1 MQFLFIFHVSQFG
14 IIQEKS
20 VKMSCIPIDPLHVG
34 GTDMKGND
42 KKSAA
47 YSQLNGKLCSIEL
60 KTSTSPR
67 MTPIHQDARF
77 FLIKEGTGKFMVQNT
92 AYPLRPHTL
101 ISVLPWQ
108 ISDMVQVDSP
118 IRYVLVTYNYDAI
131 TQAVKIFSNLEGQT
145 ESFLTAMENHP
156 VVYLEPEDR
165 TVDFLTES
173 LSRELESEISLPFHN
188 VNLTSLLVQLA
199 VHFIRLTR
207 RQASESRKSKND
219 YTEILRYIYLHCNEK
234 LTLDKL
240 SSLFHCSPS
249 VISTYLNQI
258 TGLSFSALLSEIR
271 IGKTLNFIMY
281 TDFTLKEMSEF
292 LGYVDESHISKVF
305 AARIGSKISDYKKV
319 YQKVQNI
326 CRIEE
331 SRTVYT
337 VINYIYR
344 NYAEDL
350 NAKDTAHKFGISVP
364 RLNELLLYQVEQN
377 FSEFLNQV
385 RVNRASELLLIPHKT
400 VLEIAY
406 EVGYKSPKTFSRNFL
421 KLKGMPPNTF
431 KQKYSV
437 AL

>member
-1 MQFLFIFHVSQFG
+1 
-14 IIQEKS
+14 
-20 VKMSCIPIDPLHVG
+20 
-34 GTDMKGND
+34 MKGNH
-42 KKSAA
+42 KKGAA
-47 YSQLNGKLCSIEL
+47 YSQLNGKLCRIEL
-60 KTSTSPR
+60 KTLTHPHI
-67 MTPIHQDARF
+67 TPIHQDARF
-77 FLIKEGTGKFMVQNT
+77 FLIKEGAGKLVVQNV
-92 AYPLRPHTL
+92 AYSLRPNTL

-108 ISDMVQVDSP
+108 ISDVLQIDSP
-118 IRYVLVTYNYDAI
+118 IRYILVTYNYDAI

-156 VVYLEPEDR
+156 VVSLEPNDHSVE
-165 TVDFLTES
+165 FLMEA
-173 LSRELESEISLPFHN
+173 LSKELESEVALPFHN
-188 VNLTSLLVQLA
+188 VCLTSILVQLA
-199 VHFIRLTR
+199 VHFVRFTD
-207 RQASESRKSKND
+207 RQISEAQKLETD

-249 VISTYLNQI
+249 VISSYLNQI

-331 SRTVYT
+331 TRTVYT

-350 NAKDTAHKFGISVP
+350 NARDTAHKFGLSVP
-364 RLNELLLYQVEQN
+364 QLNELLLYQVEQN

-406 EVGYKSPKTFSRNFL
+406 EVGYRSPKTFTRNFL
-421 KLKGMPPNTF
+421 KLKGMPPSTF

-437 AL
+437 VL

>member
-1 MQFLFIFHVSQFG
+1 
-14 IIQEKS
+14 
-20 VKMSCIPIDPLHVG
+20 
-34 GTDMKGND
+34 MKGNH
-42 KKSAA
+42 KKGAA
-47 YSQLNGKLCSIEL
+47 YSQLNGKLCRIEL
-60 KTSTSPR
+60 KTLTYPHI
-67 MTPIHQDARF
+67 TPIHQDARF
-77 FLIKEGTGKFMVQNT
+77 FLIKEGSGKLIIQNT
-92 AYPLRPHTL
+92 VYSLRPNTL

-108 ISDMVQVDSP
+108 ISDIPQIDSP
-118 IRYVLVTYNYDAI
+118 IRYILVTYNYDAI

-156 VVYLEPEDR
+156 VVPLDPNDHSVE
-165 TVDFLTES
+165 FLMES
-173 LSRELESEISLPFHN
+173 LSKELGSEVALPFHN
-188 VNLTSLLVQLA
+188 VCLTSILVQLA
-199 VHFIRLTR
+199 VHFIRFTD
-207 RQASESRKSKND
+207 QQISENPEAEAD

-249 VISTYLNQI
+249 VISSYLNQI

-331 SRTVYT
+331 TRTVYT

-350 NAKDTAHKFGISVP
+350 NASDTAHKFGLSVSQ
-364 RLNELLLYQVEQN
+364 LNELLLYQVEQN

-406 EVGYKSPKTFSRNFL
+406 EVGYKNPKTFTRNFL

-437 AL
+437 IL